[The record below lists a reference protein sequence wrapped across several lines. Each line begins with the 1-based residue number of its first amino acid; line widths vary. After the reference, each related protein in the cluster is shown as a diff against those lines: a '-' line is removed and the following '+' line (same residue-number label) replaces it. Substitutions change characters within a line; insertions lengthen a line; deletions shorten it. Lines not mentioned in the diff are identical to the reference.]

1 MTNDELIELIDELRA
16 LPKETEW
23 VEFKKGNVTKN
34 DRLGLYIS
42 GLSNAACIRNQPYAY
57 LVFGIEDETHAVFNS
72 AYKFKS
78 RKEGSQELELWVRRL
93 LNPSISFQ
101 YYECQYSP
109 NVTIEVFRIPAAK
122 GQPTTF
128 KNNAKIRIGSNL
140 TDIDK
145 YPDYIRT
152 IYNSEIDWSAQI
164 IKGATL
170 KDLDSAAVKEARVK
184 FKEKSSSKS
193 FYKDIDSWDDLTFL
207 NKAKITIDGQITNTA
222 IILLGKPESS
232 HLISPA
238 VAQITW
244 KLDTEEKAYQHFELP
259 LFLTI
264 NEVLKQ
270 IRNVKYK
277 FFPDN
282 QLVAT
287 EVKKYDPESI
297 LEALNNCIAHQDY
310 SQHARIILTEKVNK
324 LVFTSVGSFY
334 EGEAEEYS
342 FGNKTP
348 KKYRNRWLADAM
360 VNLNM
365 IDTLGYGIH
374 KMYRS
379 QRERFFPLPDYR
391 KSTRDEVVLEM
402 YGHTIDEN
410 YSKLLIE
417 KKDDLDLTEVILL
430 DKVQKGRG
438 RDLTE
443 DAVKKLRKKK
453 LIEGRKPNYFI
464 SAKIAGITNQKAA
477 YTKNKG
483 LGKAVYQQ
491 FIIQHI
497 ENHGSANR
505 TEINE
510 LLLDKLPEY
519 MTLKQR
525 KIKVNNLLRE
535 LADTKIKNVGSRTKP
550 KWVLIKEIE

>member
-34 DRLGLYIS
+34 ERLGLYIS
-42 GLSNAACIRNQPYAY
+42 GLSNAACIGNQPYAY
-57 LVFGIEDETHAVFNS
+57 LLFGIEDNTHNVFDS
-72 AYKFKS
+72 TYKFKS
-78 RKEGSQELELWVRRL
+78 RKEGSQELELWIRRL
-93 LNPSISFQ
+93 LNPSIPFQ
-101 YYECQYSP
+101 YYECQYSS
-109 NVTIEVFRIPAAK
+109 NIRIEIFRIPAAK

-140 TDIDK
+140 TDLDK

-152 IYNSEIDWSAQI
+152 IYNSEIDWSAKV

-170 KDLDSAAVKEARVK
+170 KDLDPIAVEKARVK
-184 FKEKSSSKS
+184 FKEKTSSKS
-193 FYKDIDSWDDLTFL
+193 FQKDIDSWDDLTFL

-259 LFLTI
+259 LFVTI
-264 NEVLKQ
+264 NEVLQ
-270 IRNVKYK
+270 RIRNVKYK

-282 QLVAT
+282 QLIAT
-287 EVKKYDPESI
+287 EVEKYDPESI

-417 KKDDLDLTEVILL
+417 KKDNLDLTEVILL

-438 RDLTE
+438 KDLTD

-453 LIEGRKPNYFI
+453 LIEGRKPIFYI
-464 SAKIAGITNQKAA
+464 SSSIASITDTQTEYMNV
-477 YTKNKG
+477 KG
-483 LGKAVYQQ
+483 LEDDYCKKLIKDYLQKFGQARRSD
-491 FIIQHI
+491 F
-497 ENHGSANR
+497 ED
-505 TEINE
+505 
-510 LLLDKLPEY
+510 LLFDKLSRLLSEQQ
-519 MTLKQR
+519 K
-525 KIKVNNLLRE
+525 KGKVKNLLQSMRQDE
-535 LADTKIKNVGSRTKP
+535 VITSNGKTWKLK
-550 KWVLIKEIE
+550 